1 MYEYD
6 ILLSKSAKALFPDK
20 VMFTGMVWLGLQ
32 HILCSGIVQ
41 LTTLRELNINGCH
54 WSITCK
60 RYNGRV

>member
-20 VMFTGMVWLGLQ
+20 VTFTGMVWLGLQ

-41 LTTLRELNINGCH
+41 LTTL
-54 WSITCK
+54 K
-60 RYNGRV
+60 RTQHKWMSLEHNL